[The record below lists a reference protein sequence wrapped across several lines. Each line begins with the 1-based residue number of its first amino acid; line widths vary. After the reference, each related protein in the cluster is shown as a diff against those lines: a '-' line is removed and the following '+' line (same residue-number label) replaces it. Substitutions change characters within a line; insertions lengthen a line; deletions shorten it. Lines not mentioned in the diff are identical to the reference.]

1 MYVVCSTFRVAAENA
16 EDIDTLYKMREHL
29 VDEFEGFLGI
39 DVFRNDADPTEFTL
53 LARWADKPKYEV
65 YRKSDAFTIAHK
77 RMLDLA
83 RRVRIQAGSHSIK
96 YFNHV
101 AS

>member
-1 MYVVCSTFRVAAENA
+1 MYVVCSTFRVAPDNA
-16 EDIDTLYKMREHL
+16 EDVDSLYKLREHL
-29 VDEFEGFLGI
+29 VDTFEGFLGI

-53 LARWADKPKYEV
+53 LARWTDKRRYEV

>member
-1 MYVVCSTFRVAAENA
+1 MYVVCSTFRVAPENA

-29 VDEFEGFLGI
+29 VDDFAGFLGI

-53 LARWADKPKYEV
+53 LARWSTKCTYEA
-65 YRKSDAFTIAHK
+65 YRKSPAFTIAHR
-77 RMLDLA
+77 RMMDLSKK
-83 RRVRIQAGSHSIK
+83 VRIQAGSHSIK